1 MGTIEEPL
9 QIYESYFA
17 GKRKYNRGRLAGRD
31 KKAVDEDKALEKLGI
46 ELAEWGSVDSPESD
60 SELEQLGVDR
70 STELTMVRELSVLG
84 SWEYTRMHLK

>member
-46 ELAEWGSVDSPESD
+46 ELAEWGSVDPP
-60 SELEQLGVDR
+60 
-70 STELTMVRELSVLG
+70 
-84 SWEYTRMHLK
+84 